1 MTNSKTIRYLL
12 LPFFFIALPLSDGIT
27 PAKAASD
34 EWKIPVLMLTTGPY
48 AAMGLEALNVSKFA
62 AEEINAA
69 GGIRGKSMKIV
80 GYDTAA
86 DPARALSAARD
97 VAPWALIILGPATSF
112 ETQSA
117 IPVAVNAGITMLTP
131 SISTLKI
138 VKNNAPWS
146 YTFRTDPVW
155 SAAMGVKS
163 FVKMKPNLKTFV
175 RFQEST
181 VGGYTV
187 QGNAVSAAFAKHGVK
202 ELQTIKFEAGEIS
215 WAPQVT
221 KARALKPDYY
231 CIVSSGRDAA
241 RMAVELRKQGD
252 RKQVFAGEDFEDA
265 QMLRIGGD
273 SIEGTIWYSVYFVD
287 LKSSRW
293 EKFKRTHREK
303 IKKDTIYPPA
313 VLFYDAIYLIKDAI
327 EKTGITGNP
336 GKLKEERIM
345 IRDYI
350 RSVRNFQGA
359 NGNFSL
365 TPEGHSEKTVY
376 MLQIKNGKPMLLD
389 SLEPGT

>member
-1 MTNSKTIRYLL
+1 MTNSKTIRYFFLL
-12 LPFFFIALPLSDGIT
+12 FFFIALTLSDGIT
-27 PAKAASD
+27 KAKAASD

-86 DPARALSAARD
+86 DPARALVAARD

-117 IPVAVNAGITMLTP
+117 IPVAVSAGITMLTP

-138 VKNNAPWS
+138 VKDNAPWS
-146 YTFRTDPVW
+146 YTFRTDPAW

-163 FVKMKPNLKTFV
+163 FVKMKPNLKTFI

-181 VGGYTV
+181 VGGYSV
-187 QGNAVSAAFAKHGVK
+187 QGNAARAVFAKHGVK

-215 WAPQVT
+215 WAALVT
-221 KARALKPDYY
+221 KARALNPDFYFV
-231 CIVSSGRDAA
+231 VSSGRDAA
-241 RMAVELRKQGD
+241 RMIVELRKQGD
-252 RKQVFAGEDFEDA
+252 NKQVFSGEDFEDA
-265 QMLRIGGD
+265 QLFRIGGD
-273 SIEGTIWYSVYFVD
+273 SIEGTIWYSVYFRD
-287 LKSSRW
+287 LKSPRW
-293 EKFKRTHREK
+293 EKFKRTHHEK
-303 IKKDTIYPPA
+303 TKKDAIYPPA
-313 VLFYDAIYLIKDAI
+313 VLFYDAIYLIKAAI

-336 GKLKEERIM
+336 SKLKEERIK

-350 RSVRNFQGA
+350 RSVRNFPGA

-365 TPEGHSEKTVY
+365 TPEGHTERTIY
-376 MLQIKNGKPMLLD
+376 MLQIKNGKPMLLGR
-389 SLEPGT
+389 LEPGT